1 VLTIGTR
8 GSDLALWQAQ
18 YVQNKLA
25 IAGIST
31 EIKII
36 KTQGDQIQHLSFDK
50 MEGKGFFTKEIEAA
64 LLDKS
69 IDIAVHSHKD
79 LETSQPAGL
88 EIAAVPERAAPQD
101 LLLVK
106 KSSATKLKWSLKKN
120 AVIGTSSARRGEQFK
135 AHFPEVRIKTLRGN
149 VPTRVDKLRS
159 DDYDAIVLAKAGL
172 DRLEIDL
179 SDFVAHA
186 LPVDEFVPAAAQGA
200 LAIQMRSADNN
211 QTVKEALEDKNT
223 TKLVSIE
230 RSILK
235 GINGGCQV
243 PFGTHCSA
251 FDGVYD
257 LQIFCM
263 KSGKANYASFSSDS
277 KSDLIAAALKY
288 ILDDEGV
295 LQ

>member
-1 VLTIGTR
+1 MLTIGTR
-8 GSDLALWQAQ
+8 GSDLALWQAHYIQ
-18 YVQNKLA
+18 DKLA
-25 IAGIST
+25 AAGIST

-64 LLDKS
+64 LLDNS

-79 LETSQPAGL
+79 LETSQPEGL
-88 EIAAVPERAAPQD
+88 EIAAVPERAAPED

-106 KSSATKLKWSLKKN
+106 KSSATELKWSLKKD

-135 AHFPEVRIKTLRGN
+135 AHFPESQIKTLRGN
-149 VPTRVDKLRS
+149 VPTRVEKLKS
-159 DDYDAIVLAKAGL
+159 YDYDAIVLAKAGL

-179 SDFVAHA
+179 SEFVVHA

-211 QTVKEALEDKNT
+211 EAVKEALEDQST
-223 TKLVSIE
+223 AELISIE

-243 PFGTHCSA
+243 PFGTHCTVL
-251 FDGVYD
+251 DGIYD
-257 LQIFCM
+257 LQVFCM
-263 KSGKANYASFSSDS
+263 KSGKANYATFSSDNES
-277 KSDLIAAALKY
+277 ELIAAALKY

>member
-1 VLTIGTR
+1 MLTIGTR
-8 GSDLALWQAQ
+8 GSDLALWQAHYIQ
-18 YVQNKLA
+18 DRLSA
-25 IAGIST
+25 AGITT

-88 EIAAVPERAAPQD
+88 EIVAIPERAAPED
-101 LLLVK
+101 LLLVRK
-106 KSSATKLKWSLKKN
+106 EVAKPELKWSIAPN

-135 AHFPEVRIKTLRGN
+135 AHFPEVEIKTLRGN
-149 VPTRVDKLRS
+149 VPTRVDKLRAGG
-159 DDYDAIVLAKAGL
+159 YDAILLAKAGV
-172 DRLEIDL
+172 DRLELDL
-179 SDFVAHA
+179 GEFILHA

-200 LAIQMRSADNN
+200 LAIQMRNSENN
-211 QTVKEALEDKNT
+211 SEVRKALEHGPT
-223 TKLVSIE
+223 TDMISVE
-230 RSILK
+230 RQILK

-243 PFGTHCSA
+243 PFGTHCRME
-251 FDGVYD
+251 DGMLD
-257 LQIFCM
+257 LQVFCM
-263 KSGKANYASFSSDS
+263 KNKSAHFASFSSDNE
-277 KSDLIAAALKY
+277 KELVLTALKY

-295 LQ
+295 L